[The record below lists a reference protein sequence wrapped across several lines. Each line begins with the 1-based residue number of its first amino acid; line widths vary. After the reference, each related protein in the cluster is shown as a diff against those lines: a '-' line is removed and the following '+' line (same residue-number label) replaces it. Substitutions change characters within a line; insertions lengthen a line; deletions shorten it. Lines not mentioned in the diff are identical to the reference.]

1 MVHESIGERF
11 HEWMG
16 SLGDGAIA
24 VIAHK
29 NGDMDTI
36 ASATVLASMIGPR
49 ARATGLHVDKT
60 SSRMLSRTGM
70 EFRRMDPRR
79 PTLPRSIA
87 GIVAVDAGGPSQLGF
102 PLPVDAPLF
111 VVDHHAN
118 SSDEWPAHAVA
129 PQGEASSTCEM
140 VLGILLRSTSTIQVA
155 WAEMLYAGI
164 VTDTGRFRHGSPSG
178 LRAAARLLDEC
189 WIDTDD
195 VLTTIEGSGMP
206 ADQRK
211 RILRSMG
218 GMEIHHCGGLL
229 VTTAKGGSHE
239 SRIASSMV
247 GSGADASIVAKTL
260 DGGGLRITTRAS
272 QGAVRA
278 GVDLGEV
285 MSSMATTK
293 GGQGGG
299 HAGAAGWSG
308 EVPTSEAFAY
318 ILASIGA
325 QARGTDDE

>member
-1 MVHESIGERF
+1 MDGLARGRGDRRHRPQERG
-11 HEWMG
+11 HG
-16 SLGDGAIA
+16 HHRLRHRPGVD
-24 VIAHK
+24 
-29 NGDMDTI
+29 D
-36 ASATVLASMIGPR
+36 
-49 ARATGLHVDKT
+49 RATCEGDRAPCGQDVLQDAVEDRHGVQEDGPQEADATKVD
-60 SSRMLSRTGM
+60 RGC
-70 EFRRMDPRR
+70 RRGGR
-79 PTLPRSIA
+79 
-87 GIVAVDAGGPSQLGF
+87 GGPSQLGF

-129 PQGEASSTCEM
+129 PG
-140 VLGILLRSTSTIQVA
+140 
-155 WAEMLYAGI
+155 
-164 VTDTGRFRHGSPSG
+164 
-178 LRAAARLLDEC
+178 
-189 WIDTDD
+189 
-195 VLTTIEGSGMP
+195 
-206 ADQRK
+206 
-211 RILRSMG
+211 
-218 GMEIHHCGGLL
+218 GGLL
-229 VTTAKGGSHE
+229 HVRDGPWHPTTLELGDPGGLGRDAVCRDRHGHRQVQARVPQRAQGCRKAAGRMRDRHRRRTDHHRGQRHAGRPEEEDSEVDGRDGDPPLRGPARHHSE
-239 SRIASSMV
+239 GREPRV
-247 GSGADASIVAKTL
+247 EDRQLDGGLRADASIVAKTL

>member
-1 MVHESIGERF
+1 MVQDGIGPHF
-11 HEWMG
+11 LWWLD

-36 ASATVLASMIGPR
+36 ASATVLASMIGSR
-49 ARATGLHVDKT
+49 ARATGIHVDKT
-60 SSRMLSRTGM
+60 SSRMLARTGM
-70 EFRRMDPRR
+70 AFRRMDPRR
-79 PTLPRSIA
+79 ATLPRSLS
-87 GIVAVDAGGPSQLGF
+87 GIVAVDAGGPSQLGIVI
-102 PLPVDAPLF
+102 PGDVPLF

-118 SSDEWPAHAVA
+118 SSDQWPDHAIA
-129 PQGEASSTCEM
+129 PDSTASSTCEM
-140 VLGILLRSTSTIQVA
+140 VLDILLSGSGTLRSE

-164 VTDTGRFRHGSPSG
+164 VTDTGRFRHGSSSG
-178 LRAAARLLDEC
+178 LRAAGRLMGASD
-189 WIDTDD
+189 IDTDD
-195 VLTTIEGSGMP
+195 ILTTIEGSGMP
-206 ADQRK
+206 VDQRK
-211 RILRSMG
+211 RILRSMT

-229 VTTAKGGSHE
+229 VTTTKGGSHE

-247 GSGADASIVAKTL
+247 GSGADASVVSRAL
-260 DGGGLRITTRAS
+260 DDGGLRITSRAS
-272 QGAVRA
+272 QAAVRA

-285 MSSMATTK
+285 MSSMATSK

-308 EVPTSEAFAY
+308 DLARSEAFAY

-325 QARGTDDE
+325 QARGGGDE

>member
-1 MVHESIGERF
+1 MDGLARGRGDRRHRPQERG
-11 HEWMG
+11 HGHHRLRHRPGVDDRAACE
-16 SLGDGAIA
+16 GDRAPCGQDVLQDAIEDQHGVQEDGPQEA
-24 VIAHK
+24 
-29 NGDMDTI
+29 D
-36 ASATVLASMIGPR
+36 ATK
-49 ARATGLHVDKT
+49 VD
-60 SSRMLSRTGM
+60 RGC
-70 EFRRMDPRR
+70 RRGGRR
-79 PTLPRSIA
+79 
-87 GIVAVDAGGPSQLGF
+87 GPSQLGF
-102 PLPVDAPLF
+102 PLPVDVPLF

-129 PQGEASSTCEM
+129 PEGEASSTCEM
-140 VLGILLRSTSTIQVA
+140 VLGILLRSNSVIQVA

-325 QARGTDDE
+325 QARGTNDE